1 MAQDEKHPPPI
12 DRRPVD
18 LKKRTRDFALAVIR
32 LFGELPKRPEAQII
46 GRQLLR
52 SATAV
57 GANYREGL
65 RARSKPEFAAKLNL
79 GLMELEE
86 SLYWLEL
93 LEESQFCDGARLQWL
108 KKETGEL
115 TAIHVTC
122 IKKARL

>member
-1 MAQDEKHPPPI
+1 MGEDGKREPAKSS
-12 DRRPVD
+12 PVD

-32 LFGELPKRPEAQII
+32 LFAELPRRPEAQII

-65 RARSKPEFAAKLNL
+65 RARSRSEFAAKLNL

-86 SLYWLEL
+86 SVYWMEL
-93 LEESQFCDGARLQWL
+93 LEGSRLCDGTNLDWL
-108 KKETGEL
+108 KKEAGEL